1 MKKIYIY
8 KNDYERMNFANK
20 KLVYLI
26 TNLLRFN
33 YEIVIAGY
41 II

>member
-1 MKKIYIY
+1 MIMRECI
-8 KNDYERMNFANK
+8 FANK
-20 KLVYLI
+20 ISLLI

-33 YEIVIAGY
+33 YKIVIAGY